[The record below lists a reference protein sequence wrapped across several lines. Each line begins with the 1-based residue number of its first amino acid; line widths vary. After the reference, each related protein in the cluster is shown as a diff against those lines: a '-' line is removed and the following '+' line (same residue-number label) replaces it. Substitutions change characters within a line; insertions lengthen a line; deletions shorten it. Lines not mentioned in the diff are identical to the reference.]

1 MSGSTSVEDLG
12 RELAAAASGGA
23 TVRFAGGDTKRSW
36 TGAAELS
43 DIAEIST
50 LGLDAVHEH
59 NEGDLTAVVDAG
71 VRVAD
76 LQARLGEAGQ
86 MLALDPP
93 LGAGEGATV
102 GGVVATADSGPLRH
116 RYMAARDLVVGATL
130 VLSDGTVV
138 RTGGKVIKNV
148 AGYDLAKLFTGSFGS
163 LGAIATVSLRLHP
176 LPPGTA
182 TAVGRSDDPSVVADA
197 ASTLAHLRIELQ
209 SLDVRWEDGAGMV
222 LARFGGAAAQAPAR
236 DAAAAM
242 GEAGLEASV
251 EVDDDELWSAQ
262 REGQRSADGA
272 VVRVSGVIAG
282 LEGVLRA
289 AERLGGRVV
298 GRAGPGVSWVTLPGR
313 ARAGRSPDADADG
326 AAVHD
331 LAAAVDDLR
340 RAVAPSPC
348 VLLDAPPGVR
358 AAAGDGEPAD
368 VGAVELMRRVK
379 ARFDPAGAC
388 APASAGSG
396 V

>member
-1 MSGSTSVEDLG
+1 VSGPAD
-12 RELAAAASGGA
+12 ELAQRLSGAASDGA

-36 TGAAELS
+36 TGGAELP
-43 DIAEIST
+43 DVVEIST

-71 VRVAD
+71 VRMAD
-76 LQARLGEAGQ
+76 LQERLAGAGQ

-116 RYMAARDLVVGATL
+116 RYMGARDLVVGATL

-176 LPPGTA
+176 LPPATA
-182 TAVGRSDDPSVVADA
+182 TAVGRSGDPSVVADA

-209 SLDVRWEDGAGMV
+209 SLDVRWEGGEGMV
-222 LARFGGAAAQAPAR
+222 LARFGGAAAEGPAG

-242 GEAGLEASV
+242 GEAGLESSV
-251 EVDDDELWSAQ
+251 EGDDDELWSAQ
-262 REGQRSADGA
+262 REGQRSTDGA
-272 VVRVSGVIAG
+272 VVRVSGVIAE
-282 LEGVLRA
+282 LEQVLRA

-298 GRAGPGVSWVTLPGR
+298 GRAGLGVSWVTLPS
-313 ARAGRSPDADADG
+313 APPA
-326 AAVHD
+326 D
-331 LAAAVDDLR
+331 LATAVADLR

-368 VGAVELMRRVK
+368 AGTVELMRRVK
-379 ARFDPAGAC
+379 ERFDPAGAC
-388 APASAGSG
+388 APASAGRG